1 MSVRNLN
8 YLFQPR
14 SIVLI
19 GASDEAQ
26 SVGAVLVSNLLSGG
40 FDCPIDLVSP
50 HHRVIGGI
58 RVYKEISSLPEP
70 ADLAVIATPSVT
82 VPGIIGELAQKGI
95 RAAIVIS
102 AGFSETVG
110 EEHRQLRQAML
121 DAARPSLL
129 RINGPN
135 CLGVMVPGVGL
146 NASFAHTPPLKGHL
160 AFVAQSGAIVTSVL
174 DWAKSR
180 KIGFSHLVSLGNMAD
195 VDFGDMLDYLANDM
209 MTTAILLYIESVTQ
223 ARKFMSA
230 ARAAARSK
238 PVIVIKAGRYAEGAR
253 AAASHTGAMA
263 GMDEVYDA
271 AFRRAGMLR
280 VHSLEELFEAVESLA
295 MGHLPDGD
303 RLAILSN
310 GGGIGV
316 LATDALIEYG
326 GHLAELSAETIDRLN
341 NVLPATWSH
350 GNPVDIIGDAPGNRY
365 AAAFE
370 VLLGDPH
377 IDATLILNCPTAVA
391 SSTEAAQ
398 AVIEIVDKHHPDCVL
413 TNWAGET
420 AAKSARR
427 LFVNHGIPSYDTP
440 EVAVRAFMHMVDY
453 RRNQNLLMQT
463 PPSIPEAFSPDTL
476 AAKNYISNAL
486 QEGRDWLTEPESK
499 AVLSAYGIPCVP
511 TVVAKSPVQ
520 AAQAAKEI
528 GQPVALKILSPDI
541 THKSDVGGVV
551 LDIEQP
557 TAVQEAAEGML
568 KRIESIC
575 PNAHIDGFTIQPM
588 VRRSGSREL
597 IIGVIEDSQF
607 GPVLLFGHG
616 GTAVEVIN
624 DKSLGLPPLNMHLA
638 REMMKRTQVYKL
650 LEGYRDQPAADLEAI
665 TLMLVRLSQL
675 VIDMGEIVE
684 LDINP
689 LLADASGVIGLD
701 TRIKVKASSGHA
713 HERLAICPY
722 PKALEEEV
730 PLGDGRTLLL
740 RPIVPEDEP
749 SLQRVFASLTPE
761 EIRLRFFLP
770 MKVLSHVNAA
780 RFTQIDYDRE
790 MTLLLTES
798 GIPGKTNIYGV
809 VSIVADPDN
818 EKAEYA
824 IIVHHEMIGL
834 GLGVFL
840 MRRII
845 DYARDRG
852 IGELYGDVLAYNQS
866 MLKLCEVMGFT
877 RTRVPDEP
885 EIMRLT
891 LKLD

>member
-8 YLFQPR
+8 YLFHPR

-19 GASDEAQ
+19 GASNEVQ
-26 SVGAVLVSNLLSGG
+26 SVGSVLVSNLFSAG
-40 FDCPIDLVSP
+40 FDGPIDLVSP

-58 RVYKEISSLPEP
+58 RVYKEIASLPEP
-70 ADLAVIATPSVT
+70 ADLAVIATPPAT
-82 VPGIIGELAQKGI
+82 VPGIIAELAQKGT
-95 RAAIVIS
+95 RAAVVIS
-102 AGFSETVG
+102 AGFSETAG
-110 EEHRQLRQAML
+110 EEHRQLRQEML
-121 DAARPSLL
+121 DAARSSLL
-129 RINGPN
+129 RIAGPN
-135 CLGVMVPGVGL
+135 CLGVMVPGAGL
-146 NASFAHTPPLKGHL
+146 NASFAHTSPLEGHL
-160 AFVAQSGAIVTSVL
+160 AFAAQSGAIVTSVL

-180 KIGFSHLVSLGNMAD
+180 GIGFSHLVSLGNMAD
-195 VDFGDMLDYLANDM
+195 VDFGDMLDYLASDM
-209 MTTAILLYIESVTQ
+209 ETTAILLYIESVTQ

-238 PVIVIKAGRYAEGAR
+238 PVIVIKAGRYAAGAR

-271 AFRRAGMLR
+271 AIRRAGMLR
-280 VHSLEELFEAVESLA
+280 VHSLEELFEAVESLS
-295 MGHLPDGD
+295 MGHLPAGD

-326 GHLAELSAETIDRLN
+326 GRLAELSEEAITRLN

-350 GNPVDIIGDAPGNRY
+350 GNPVDIIGDAPGSRY
-365 AAAFE
+365 SLAFE
-370 VLLGDPH
+370 ALLGDPD
-377 IDATLILNCPTAVA
+377 IDAALILNCPTAVA

-398 AVIEIVDKHHPDCVL
+398 AVINIIDEHHHACVL
-413 TNWAGET
+413 TNWAGEA

-427 LFVNHGIPSYDTP
+427 LFSDHDIPSYDTP

-453 RRNQNLLMQT
+453 RRNQDLLMQT
-463 PPSIPEAFSPDTL
+463 PPSIPEAFTPDTPT
-476 AAKNYISNAL
+476 AKSYIKSAL
-486 QEGRDWLTEPESK
+486 REGRDWLTEPESK

-520 AAQAAKEI
+520 AAQAAEEI
-528 GQPVALKILSPDI
+528 GFPVALKILSPDI

-551 LDIEQP
+551 LDIEEA
-557 TAVQEAAEGML
+557 TAVKKAAESML
-568 KRIESIC
+568 KRIRTISPE
-575 PNAHIDGFTIQPM
+575 ARIDGFTVQAM
-588 VRRSGSREL
+588 VRRPGSQEL
-597 IIGVIEDSQF
+597 IVGVIEDRQF

-624 DKSLGLPPLNMHLA
+624 DKALGLPPLNMNLA
-638 REMMKRTQVYKL
+638 REMMKRTRVYKL

-665 TLMLVRLSQL
+665 TLTLVRVSQL
-675 VIDMGEIVE
+675 VIDIGEIVE

-689 LLADASGVIGLD
+689 LLADANGVIGLD
-701 TRIKVKASSGHA
+701 TRIKVKAGSGHA

-749 SLQRVFASLTPE
+749 SLQRVFANLTAE

-790 MTLLLTES
+790 MALPKLFAEC
-798 GIPGKTNIYGV
+798 PGACPGDECMPYRGGYKGERSVPLIR
-809 VSIVADPDN
+809 
-818 EKAEYA
+818 
-824 IIVHHEMIGL
+824 L
-834 GLGVFL
+834 GHC
-840 MRRII
+840 
-845 DYARDRG
+845 D
-852 IGELYGDVLAYNQS
+852 
-866 MLKLCEVMGFT
+866 
-877 RTRVPDEP
+877 
-885 EIMRLT
+885 
-891 LKLD
+891 

>member
-1 MSVRNLN
+1 MSVRNLK
-8 YLFQPR
+8 YLFHPR

-19 GASDEAQ
+19 GASDEAR
-26 SVGAVLVSNLLSGG
+26 SVGAVLANNLLSGG
-40 FDCPIDLVSP
+40 FDGPIDLVNP
-50 HHRVIGGI
+50 RHRFIGGI
-58 RVYKEISSLPEP
+58 RVYKEVADLPEP
-70 ADLAVIATPSVT
+70 ADLAVIVTPPPT
-82 VPGIIGELAQKGI
+82 IPGIIAELADKGT

-102 AGFSETVG
+102 AGFSETAG

-121 DAARPSLL
+121 DVARPYLL

-135 CLGVMVPGVGL
+135 CLGVMVPGAGL
-146 NASFAHTPPLKGHL
+146 NASFAHTSPLEGHL

-180 KIGFSHLVSLGNMAD
+180 RIGFSHLVSLGNMAD

-209 MTTAILLYIESVTQ
+209 ATTAILLYIESVTQ

-230 ARAAARSK
+230 ARAASRSK
-238 PVIVIKAGRYAEGAR
+238 PVIVIKAGRYSEGAR
-253 AAASHTGAMA
+253 AAASHTGALA

-271 AFRRAGMLR
+271 AISRAGMLR
-280 VHSLEELFEAVESLA
+280 VHSLEELFEAVESLTA
-295 MGHLPDGD
+295 GRLPDGD
-303 RLAILSN
+303 SLAILSN

-326 GHLAELSAETIDRLN
+326 GCLAKLSEETIAQLN

-350 GNPVDIIGDAPGNRY
+350 GNPVDIIGDAPGSRY
-365 AAAFE
+365 ASALE
-370 VLLGDPH
+370 VLSGDLH
-377 IDATLILNCPTAVA
+377 LDATLILNCPTAVA
-391 SSTEAAQ
+391 SATEAAQ
-398 AVIEIVDKHHPDCVL
+398 EVINTVNKHRRLCVL
-413 TNWAGET
+413 TSWVGED

-427 LFVNHGIPSYDTP
+427 LFMNHGIPSYDTP
-440 EVAVRAFMHMVDY
+440 EAAVRAFMQMVNY
-453 RRNQNLLMQT
+453 RRNQELLMQT
-463 PPSIPEAFSPDTL
+463 PPSIPEAFTPDTSV
-476 AAKNYISNAL
+476 AKNYINSAL
-486 QEGRDWLTEPESK
+486 EEGRDWLTEPESK

-511 TVVAKSPVQ
+511 TVVAESPVQ
-520 AAQAAKEI
+520 AARAAAEI

-541 THKSDVGGVV
+541 THKSDVGGVA
-551 LDIEQP
+551 LDLEQAI
-557 TAVQEAAEGML
+557 AVQKAAEGML

-575 PNAHIDGFTIQPM
+575 PDARIDGFTVQPM
-588 VRRSGSREL
+588 VRRPGSQEL

-624 DKSLGLPPLNMHLA
+624 DKALGLPPLNMLLA
-638 REMMKRTQVYKL
+638 REMMKRTRVYKL

-665 TLMLVRLSQL
+665 ALTLVRLSQL
-675 VIDMGEIVE
+675 VIDMEEIVE

-689 LLADASGVIGLD
+689 LLADANGVIGLD

-749 SLQRVFASLTPE
+749 SLQRVFANLTAE

-770 MKVLSHVNAA
+770 MKVLNHVSAA

-790 MTLLLTES
+790 MALILTES
-798 GIPGKTNIYGV
+798 GIPGKTNIYG
-809 VSIVADPDN
+809 IVRIIADPDN

-824 IIVHHEMIGL
+824 IIVHHEMTGL

-852 IGELYGDVLAYNQS
+852 IGELYGDVLAYNQP

-885 EIMRLT
+885 EIMRVI
-891 LKLD
+891 LKFD

>member
-1 MSVRNLN
+1 MSVRNLK
-8 YLFQPR
+8 YLFHPR

-19 GASDEAQ
+19 GASDEAR
-26 SVGAVLVSNLLSGG
+26 SVGAVLANNLLSGG
-40 FDCPIDLVSP
+40 FDGPIDLVNP
-50 HHRVIGGI
+50 RHRFIGGI
-58 RVYKEISSLPEP
+58 RVYKEVADLPEP
-70 ADLAVIATPSVT
+70 ADLAVIVTPPPT
-82 VPGIIGELAQKGI
+82 IPGIIAELADKGT

-102 AGFSETVG
+102 AGFSETAG

-121 DAARPSLL
+121 DVARPYLL

-135 CLGVMVPGVGL
+135 CLGVMVPGAGL
-146 NASFAHTPPLKGHL
+146 NASFAHTSPLEGHL

-180 KIGFSHLVSLGNMAD
+180 RIGFSHLVSLGNMAD

-209 MTTAILLYIESVTQ
+209 ATTAILLYIESVTQ

-230 ARAAARSK
+230 ARAASRSK
-238 PVIVIKAGRYAEGAR
+238 PVIVIKAGRYSEGAR
-253 AAASHTGAMA
+253 AAASHTGALA

-271 AFRRAGMLR
+271 AIRRAGMLR
-280 VHSLEELFEAVESLA
+280 VHSLEELFEAVESLTA
-295 MGHLPDGD
+295 GRLPDGD
-303 RLAILSN
+303 SLAILSN

-326 GHLAELSAETIDRLN
+326 GCLAKLSEETIAQLN

-350 GNPVDIIGDAPGNRY
+350 GNPVDIIGDAPGSRY
-365 AAAFE
+365 ASALE
-370 VLLGDPH
+370 VLSGDLH
-377 IDATLILNCPTAVA
+377 LDATLILNCPTAVA
-391 SSTEAAQ
+391 SATEAAQ
-398 AVIEIVDKHHPDCVL
+398 EVINTVNKHRRLCVL
-413 TNWAGET
+413 TSWVGED

-427 LFVNHGIPSYDTP
+427 LFMNHGIPSYDTP
-440 EVAVRAFMHMVDY
+440 EAAVRAFMQMVNY
-453 RRNQNLLMQT
+453 RRNQELLMQT
-463 PPSIPEAFSPDTL
+463 PPSIPEAFTPDTSV
-476 AAKNYISNAL
+476 AKNYINSAL
-486 QEGRDWLTEPESK
+486 EEGRDWLTEPESK

-511 TVVAKSPVQ
+511 TVVAESPVQ
-520 AAQAAKEI
+520 AARAAAEI

-541 THKSDVGGVV
+541 THKSDVGGVA
-551 LDIEQP
+551 LDLEQAI
-557 TAVQEAAEGML
+557 AVQKAAEGML

-575 PNAHIDGFTIQPM
+575 PDARIDGFTVQPM
-588 VRRSGSREL
+588 VRRPGSQEL

-624 DKSLGLPPLNMHLA
+624 DKALGLPPLNMLLA
-638 REMMKRTQVYKL
+638 REMMKRTRVYKL

-665 TLMLVRLSQL
+665 ALTLVRLSQL
-675 VIDMGEIVE
+675 VIDMEEIVE

-689 LLADASGVIGLD
+689 LLADANGVIGLD

-749 SLQRVFASLTPE
+749 SLQRVFANLTAE

-770 MKVLSHVNAA
+770 MKVLNHVSAA

-790 MTLLLTES
+790 MALILTES
-798 GIPGKTNIYGV
+798 GIPGKTNIYG
-809 VSIVADPDN
+809 IVRIIADPDN

-824 IIVHHEMIGL
+824 IIVHHEMTGL

-852 IGELYGDVLAYNQS
+852 IGELYGDVLAYNQP

-885 EIMRLT
+885 EIMRVI
-891 LKLD
+891 LKFD